1 MADSKLTALTADA
14 TPTSDDLTYVV
25 NDPAGTPGSK
35 KVTLANAITK
45 AHGLSDSTVVGVAS
59 GVLTSGTDVA
69 VVDGG
74 TGRSTGTNAYA
85 LIATGTTA
93 TGAQQ
98 TLAAGATTEVLVG
111 GGAAALPVWTTAQGS
126 GAPVR
131 ATSPTLTTPV
141 IGAATGTSLQLS
153 GLTASEILITD
164 ASKNLASAAVATY
177 PSLTEL
183 AYVKGVTS
191 ALQTQINA
199 KEGTLT
205 NSAGLAAALSD
216 ETGTGLAVFN
226 NSPTFVD
233 DITVGTAGVATGDI
247 LIKGTTS
254 GTVTLTVNDVAGTPT
269 YVLPAAVGAS
279 GTFLKDAAGDGVLSW
294 AAPAGAG
301 TVTNTGGDLTANAV
315 VLGAGTTDT
324 KVVAGIITDGT
335 SVLTLG
341 VNATTIGKVKMFGN
355 TSGDATI
362 QPSAAAGTATVLT
375 LPASSDTLV
384 GKATTDTLTNKTFD
398 ADGTGNSITNIENAD
413 IKAAA
418 AIAVNKLAAL
428 TVSELVVTDGSG
440 FLTTS
445 SGVSATEAGY
455 LNGVT
460 SAIQTQLD
468 ARLPLAGGTMT
479 GNITLGEN
487 TSVALD
493 PAGSA
498 DGKYSGITVA
508 GTAGEALAF
517 GDVIVLDVT
526 AGKWF
531 KGSVSAAAAA
541 DGDLRGGTGMCVLA
555 AAGDA
560 SATTVLLSG
569 TCRADANFPA
579 LTIGSVVY
587 ASTTGDITSTRP
599 STTDHVIK
607 VLGFALTADEIMF
620 APSMDY
626 MTQV

>member
-1 MADSKLTALTADA
+1 MADLKISGLTADA
-14 TPTSDDLTYVV
+14 SPTSDDLIPTV
-25 NDPAGTPGSK
+25 NDPGGTPANR

-45 AHGLSDSTVVGVAS
+45 AHGLSDGAVVSVVSSALVSNAVTSSAAELNILDGATLTVTELNYVDGVTSAIQTQLDGKQASDADLTTLATAFSSASASGAASLAFHEDTDNGTNKITVVGVAS
-59 GVLTSGTDVA
+59 VASDKTLTLPDATDTLVGKA
-69 VVDGG
+69 TTDTLTNKTIDADG
-74 TGRSTGTNAYA
+74 TGNSITNIENAD
-85 LIATGTTA
+85 IK
-93 TGAQQ
+93 
-98 TLAAGATTEVLVG
+98 
-111 GGAAALPVWTTAQGS
+111 AAAAID
-126 GAPVR
+126 
-131 ATSPTLTTPV
+131 ATK
-141 IGAATGTSLQLS
+141 IADGTV
-153 GLTASEILITD
+153 T
-164 ASKNLASAAVATY
+164 SAEFQY
-177 PSLTEL
+177 LG
-183 AYVKGVTS
+183 GVTS
-191 ALQTQINA
+191 DIQTQLNA
-199 KEGTLT
+199 KQGTLT

-233 DITVGTAGVATGDI
+233 DITVGGAGVATGQ
-247 LIKGTTS
+247 IKISGTTS
-254 GTVTLTVNDVAGTPT
+254 GTATITVPAVAGTPT

-375 LPASSDTLV
+375 LPAASDTLV

-445 SGVSATEAGY
+445 SGVSATEAGF
-455 LNGVT
+455 
-460 SAIQTQLD
+460 
-468 ARLPLAGGTMT
+468 
-479 GNITLGEN
+479 E
-487 TSVALD
+487 
-493 PAGSA
+493 
-498 DGKYSGITVA
+498 
-508 GTAGEALAF
+508 
-517 GDVIVLDVT
+517 
-526 AGKWF
+526 
-531 KGSVSAAAAA
+531 
-541 DGDLRGGTGMCVLA
+541 
-555 AAGDA
+555 
-560 SATTVLLSG
+560 
-569 TCRADANFPA
+569 
-579 LTIGSVVY
+579 
-587 ASTTGDITSTRP
+587 
-599 STTDHVIK
+599 
-607 VLGFALTADEIMF
+607 
-620 APSMDY
+620 
-626 MTQV
+626 